1 MQREEASAQCTHA
14 YISVIIDI
22 TCSSL
27 DRKIQCYHFQKRTA
41 LVKGTDIT
49 DLTRAGFTILEK
61 KGPKK
66 LEFVNWDCKTSH
78 ALKSILRI
86 P

>member
-1 MQREEASAQCTHA
+1 MQREEASAQCMHT
-14 YISVIIDI
+14 YISVIHDI

-27 DRKIQCYHFQKRTA
+27 DRKIQYYHFQKRTA
-41 LVKGTDIT
+41 LVKGTHIT

-66 LEFVNWDCKTSH
+66 LEFVNWIVKPAMH
-78 ALKSILRI
+78 
-86 P
+86 